1 MGVLMGL
8 TFITVRIWGQCL
20 MALGSLTGISLG
32 PGTHLTSVL
41 VLCRFAIFCTC
52 HCCLL
57 LLTWEVIFFF
67 FSWPCHS
74 GPVYQS
80 LPCTWPWLSSLGPS
94 CTLNSG
100 LDLGLT
106 SLPWAL
112 LMIWALMGPGCPP
125 FTCSEV
131 PSGKVSGPFL
141 QVTSDFHEHPWYFT
155 VLTQVGVSEAFI
167 MRYKAK

>member
-1 MGVLMGL
+1 MIYFFSFLDRLMGVLMGL

-67 FSWPCHS
+67 FPDLVTLVLFINHC
-74 GPVYQS
+74 PA
-80 LPCTWPWLSSLGPS
+80 PDLGYPHW
-94 CTLNSG
+94 G
-100 LDLGLT
+100 QAAHWIQGLT
-106 SLPWAL
+106 SGSPRYHEPFSWSGLSWAL
-112 LMIWALMGPGCPP
+112 AVL
-125 FTCSEV
+125 
-131 PSGKVSGPFL
+131 PSLAQRCL
-141 QVTSDFHEHPWYFT
+141 QAQFQDHF
-155 VLTQVGVSEAFI
+155 
-167 MRYKAK
+167 YK